1 MYEDVRTMTHTM
13 PSSLSTSL
21 SPSHAEFWAESR
33 RISEQAVNHKHS
45 DPVSDFDRHV
55 RTEARLFPAEFRR
68 RFEDMTPEEKADDLE
83 RLRSCHPGSCVFLG
97 NNNNN
102 NNNNNGH
109 KFELTRMLLGCG
121 DATLT
126 TTLDQFLVMV
136 KGQLSWSIT
145 FKDDVISQAE
155 VQTYVDC
162 VQEVLN
168 EIDLA

>member
-1 MYEDVRTMTHTM
+1 MYEDVQTETHAL
-13 PSSLSTSL
+13 PSSFSLSPSLST
-21 SPSHAEFWAESR
+21 SHAEFWAKSR
-33 RISEQAVNHKHS
+33 RISELAVNHKHS
-45 DPVSDFDRHV
+45 DSVSDFDRHF

-68 RFEDMTPEEKADDLE
+68 RFEDLTPEEKADDLE
-83 RLRSCHPGSCVFLG
+83 RLRSCHPGSSVFLG
-97 NNNNN
+97 SNN

-162 VQEVLN
+162 VQEVLH